1 MALSALTRD
10 SFEQATSGVT
20 TSGGTAVMNIAT
32 HTDKGMRLR
41 AVCMFS
47 AASASHLANFG
58 SLTAEYVVQNK
69 NGTLTATAAA
79 TSSFN
84 PINSNTTVAT
94 GYIGKDVQ
102 ADDHAALNG
111 ICTLTWSVSG
121 TNAVCTFTNN
131 SSTTALNVIISID
144 TWESGST

>member
-1 MALSALTRD
+1 MAQSA
-10 SFEQATSGVT
+10 VT
-20 TSGGTAVMNIAT
+20 IDRSIQQFSAVSISGGTAVMNIAT
-32 HTDKGMRLR
+32 HSDKGMRLR
-41 AVCMFS
+41 AICMFS
-47 AASASHLANFG
+47 AASASHMSNFG

-84 PINSNTTVAT
+84 PINSSTTVAT

-131 SSTTALNVIISID
+131 SSTTALNVSIVID